1 MASTPWRFAERT
13 AGRFISYATGVDA
26 VAVTVHQTA
35 PAHAPSSGGEPVAAW
50 VNRKTGRVEL
60 VASQLGISKAPAD
73 RIDMM
78 RPTDRHRNPVLAGA
92 AIHEASH
99 LAHTAWIDSARH
111 SNPNPAVLD
120 AARVL
125 EEARCEGRHT
135 AQRPVDTVL
144 VRAATAH
151 VVLNGLPADAGDT
164 DVATTILGLVL
175 PRVTSGVF
183 AEADT
188 SDLRATA
195 LRVAGVDGMDVFEQ
209 IWTDALGC
217 ADDDTAGMLD
227 CGRRW
232 VEATRQFLPDQDHG
246 GDDTSDGVGGAGD
259 SADDGGDGGAQEG
272 GAPGGAVG
280 NGRRRGPACG
290 CGGDT
295 DDSAI
300 TPSES
305 ADENPDEN
313 PGGDSPASAGGS
325 RDNPAAKELRHAL
338 AAIRDNA
345 TREASSRST
354 TTAPPDKD
362 IPDRVDH
369 AAAARDVFGQGTS
382 IGPGSCRSI
391 ATTDPTPAAVAAK
404 TAVIAQ
410 LRRAQYRDATRVR
423 TPSTTPAGKARGS
436 ALLTRHA
443 QISKQQQV
451 TATPWQRTTVRTVD
465 RPPLHLGFVVD
476 ASPSMAPWF
485 PHAGAAIWAVKHAV
499 THLGGAC
506 AAAAF
511 AGDVTPIVSA
521 AARPTG
527 IPVLAVGGTS
537 SGAGL
542 ALAAVD
548 GELHLSGSTGARLV
562 ICLTDS
568 DLPDLEPIQRAV
580 SYLHRHGVTVVW
592 AVTANAPRWTPANA
606 AVVTGLTPENFPRLV
621 TATCV
626 KALAAA
632 EAHR

>member
-1 MASTPWRFAERT
+1 
-13 AGRFISYATGVDA
+13 
-26 VAVTVHQTA
+26 
-35 PAHAPSSGGEPVAAW
+35 
-50 VNRKTGRVEL
+50 
-60 VASQLGISKAPAD
+60 
-73 RIDMM
+73 
-78 RPTDRHRNPVLAGA
+78 
-92 AIHEASH
+92 
-99 LAHTAWIDSARH
+99 
-111 SNPNPAVLD
+111 
-120 AARVL
+120 
-125 EEARCEGRHT
+125 
-135 AQRPVDTVL
+135 
-144 VRAATAH
+144 
-151 VVLNGLPADAGDT
+151 
-164 DVATTILGLVL
+164 
-175 PRVTSGVF
+175 
-183 AEADT
+183 
-188 SDLRATA
+188 
-195 LRVAGVDGMDVFEQ
+195 
-209 IWTDALGC
+209 
-217 ADDDTAGMLD
+217 
-227 CGRRW
+227 
-232 VEATRQFLPDQDHG
+232 
-246 GDDTSDGVGGAGD
+246 
-259 SADDGGDGGAQEG
+259 
-272 GAPGGAVG
+272 
-280 NGRRRGPACG
+280 
-290 CGGDT
+290 
-295 DDSAI
+295 
-300 TPSES
+300 
-305 ADENPDEN
+305 
-313 PGGDSPASAGGS
+313 
-325 RDNPAAKELRHAL
+325 
-338 AAIRDNA
+338 
-345 TREASSRST
+345 
-354 TTAPPDKD
+354 
-362 IPDRVDH
+362 
-369 AAAARDVFGQGTS
+369 VFGQGTS
-382 IGPGSCRSI
+382 IGPGSRRPI